1 MNDSKFFY
9 GQYDV
14 EDLNPKNPTGYNRLV
29 LKKGALKE
37 IDYRGWLVIESF
49 GTSDPGLAM
58 AANVWRNAF
67 DTPEQV
73 YREGIQFIRERIDA

>member
-14 EDLNPKNPTGYNRLV
+14 EDLNTKNATGFNRLV

-37 IDYRGWLVIESF
+37 IDYVKKERGL
-49 GTSDPGLAM
+49 
-58 AANVWRNAF
+58 
-67 DTPEQV
+67 
-73 YREGIQFIRERIDA
+73 